1 LGEGLDGALRIMAKR
16 TRRSETPSEAVAT
29 GEPRDRII
37 DALMRLAAEN
47 DFRDIGLADV
57 AAEAEVPL
65 STVRRNFDGKLAIL
79 SAFSRRIDEQVLDKG
94 PAEGDGARDRLFEI
108 LMRRFEALVPY
119 RDALR
124 RIIRSARRDLRFARA
139 LHRNAK
145 RSLMWMLVGADIHH
159 GGVLGRL
166 AIEGTVIAYS
176 DVLSV
181 FLDDDEDLARTMA
194 RLDHALRRGER
205 AMEWLDGLCAFVPSF
220 GGRFRDR
227 PRRSGEE
234 EAVL

>member
-1 LGEGLDGALRIMAKR
+1 MAKR
-16 TRRSETPSEAVAT
+16 ARRSATPVQATPTEAT

-47 DFRDIGLADV
+47 DFSAIGLADV

-65 STVRRNFDGKLAIL
+65 STLRRNFDGKVGILA
-79 SAFSRRIDEQVLDKG
+79 AFSRRIDEQVLDKG
-94 PAEGDGARDRLFEI
+94 PAEGEGARDRLFEV

-119 RDALR
+119 RGALR

-139 LHRNAK
+139 LHRIAK
-145 RSLMWMLVGADIHH
+145 RSQMWMLVGADIHKS
-159 GGVLGRL
+159 GLIGRL
-166 AIEGTVIAYS
+166 AIEGTVLAYS

-194 RLDHALRRGER
+194 RLDHSLRRGER
-205 AMEWLDGLCAFVPSF
+205 AMEWLDGICSF
-220 GGRFRDR
+220 IPGVSGRLHDR
-227 PRRSGEE
+227 PRRTDAE
-234 EAVL
+234 EAML